1 MVERFVS
8 GPIDLPEDTEDTYR
22 ADIVFY
28 DVDHSGASYEARV
41 FINSPDADAGT
52 PRDDPHY
59 AGSFCIFGHGGCF
72 GDVGHCDVPTGPRD
86 AFDVRPPHQLVP
98 ASKTV
103 IVTDAFKRLVG
114 PQDETMTITVV
125 AFVPGESPN
134 DVLQFDTIR
143 LLTYQ

>member
-1 MVERFVS
+1 M
-8 GPIDLPEDTEDTYR
+8 
-22 ADIVFY
+22 
-28 DVDHSGASYEARV
+28 
-41 FINSPDADAGT
+41 
-52 PRDDPHY
+52 
-59 AGSFCIFGHGGCF
+59 
-72 GDVGHCDVPTGPRD
+72 PTGPRD
-86 AFDVRPPHQLVP
+86 AFDVRAPHQLVP

-125 AFVPGESPN
+125 AFVPGQSPN